1 MSNNSLYIDTP
12 AGLDEFC
19 RQLSGVSWLALD
31 TEFLREKTYYP
42 KLCLIQIATPELTAC
57 IDPIA
62 LDNIDP
68 LLDILYDPGVIKV
81 VHAARQDMEI
91 FFNLRKAVPGPV
103 FDTQIAALLL
113 GYPDQVG
120 YAALVKG
127 ELDVNLDKSHSR
139 TDWTQRPLSASQI
152 AYAADDVIYLV
163 QTYEKMIARLD
174 SLGRLSWPKDDFER
188 LVDSKL
194 YTIIPE
200 QAWMKVRGAD
210 RLKGRSLA
218 ALQGLATW
226 REKTAKIVDR
236 PRNWIL
242 RDDVMVD
249 VARFLPDDREKLGK
263 IRGMHEQSVRKYGR
277 ELLAVL
283 ESSKTLEPEPLPDR
297 KRKGRLTPEQE
308 ALVDSLMAIVR
319 LAGSQNQLAPT
330 VLATRKQLE
339 KLVLGDND
347 LAVMKG
353 WQKSVVGDTLTA
365 FMKGS
370 VSLSV
375 SSGNLT
381 ITTVNEL

>member
-12 AGLDEFC
+12 AGLDDFC
-19 RQLSGVSWLALD
+19 RQLSGAGWLAMD

-42 KLCLIQIATPELTAC
+42 RLCLIQIATPELTAC

-68 LLDILYDPGVIKV
+68 LLDILYDPGVTKV
-81 VHAARQDMEI
+81 VHAARQDLEI
-91 FFNLRKAVPGPV
+91 FFNMRNSVPGPV

-120 YAALVKG
+120 YATLVEG
-127 ELDVNLDKSHSR
+127 ELGVSLDKSHSR
-139 TDWTQRPLSASQI
+139 TDWTQRPLSALQI
-152 AYAADDVIYLV
+152 EYAADDVIYLV
-163 QTYEKMIARLD
+163 QTYEKMIVRLD

-188 LVDSKL
+188 LIDSEL
-194 YTIIPE
+194 YTIAPE
-200 QAWMKVRGAD
+200 QAWMKVRGGE
-210 RLKGRSLA
+210 RLTGSSLA
-218 ALQGLATW
+218 ALQGLAAW
-226 REKTAKIVDR
+226 REKTARAVDR

-249 VARFLPDDREKLGK
+249 LARFLPADGKELVK
-263 IRGMHEQSVRKYGR
+263 IRGLLERSVRKYGS
-277 ELLAVL
+277 ELLTIL
-283 ESSKTLEPEPLPDR
+283 QSSKELGPEPLPDR
-297 KRKGRLTPEQE
+297 KRKIRLTPEQE

-353 WQKSVVGDTLTA
+353 WRKNVAGDLLAAFLDGSAALT
-365 FMKGS
+365 
-370 VSLSV
+370 VSDEKLLL
-375 SSGNLT
+375 GT
-381 ITTVNEL
+381 